1 MQIVVKLAW
10 LRQIPVLILAVVSL
24 TQLIMA
30 EHREQKFN
38 QCMARVENAEARL
51 FTIQTEQQQIND
63 TYTQT
68 WAQQNKTGEMIYE
81 LGFAVRDNRTL
92 KMLQKNYPNVAQQ
105 MEDKKPPHIN
115 MNHPFE

>member
-24 TQLIMA
+24 TQLIRA

-38 QCMARVENAEARL
+38 QCMARVEHAEARL
-51 FTIQTEQQQIND
+51 FSIQYEQQQIND

-68 WAQQNKTGEMIYE
+68 WAQQNRTGEMLYE
-81 LGFAVRDNRTL
+81 LGFAVKDSRKL
-92 KMLQKNYPNVAQQ
+92 KMLQKSYPNVAQQ
-105 MEDKKPPHIN
+105 IEDRKPPHIDF
-115 MNHPFE
+115 NHPFD